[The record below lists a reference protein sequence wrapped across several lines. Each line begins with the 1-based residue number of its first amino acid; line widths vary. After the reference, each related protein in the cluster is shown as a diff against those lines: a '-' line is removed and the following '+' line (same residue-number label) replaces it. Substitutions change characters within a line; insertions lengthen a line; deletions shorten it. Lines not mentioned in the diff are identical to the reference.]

1 MDEQNLMIYEELYQ
15 LGYIEDE
22 ITEEEVESA
31 EWDIPI
37 NTEYIKDKKMDYEVL
52 GLITL
57 FSNYNSKENHRYL
70 YEKGYNSLYLL

>member
-31 EWDIPI
+31 
-37 NTEYIKDKKMDYEVL
+37 
-52 GLITL
+52 
-57 FSNYNSKENHRYL
+57 
-70 YEKGYNSLYLL
+70 